1 MKPDD
6 IAKVV
11 NNKYILQIIFS
22 AKVLILTNTTNSKT
36 TGTRSISRSF

>member
-11 NNKYILQIIFS
+11 NNKYILQILSTFH
-22 AKVLILTNTTNSKT
+22 AKNVWGRQNLPKNHLKEIL
-36 TGTRSISRSF
+36 